1 MYRVGLCLALL
12 PATASLSVAV
22 SQQGCASR
30 PRLRSHAITASLADE
45 PGALPRARLALL
57 GTSAL
62 WSTYPTFAK
71 LIFAADGVALTPTAI
86 TAVRFAIMAIA
97 GQFILAQQPA
107 SSSLGAADSS
117 SGGGANGGANGSG
130 GGEGV
135 GFWIAA
141 TELGMWG
148 CAGTQLNSMALLQL
162 SAVRGT
168 LLLASVNILTPLL
181 QACIGSSDEQRRV
194 APRTWAAC
202 ALALASTAFAVQS
215 GGAAG
220 GAAAFS
226 SADASKLTAALCY
239 ALQKVRLSTF
249 AQTYPAARLA
259 AGRLRTQAAIVLLG
273 LGGAA
278 LVGGLP
284 EAAVSADLFGSLA
297 GYGAASLSSA
307 LLLTLSALVPGA
319 FATIL
324 QAEGQKVVPAAS
336 AQPIFASMP
345 LFAAGWACL
354 LLHEP
359 ISAQQAIGGAGTS
372 PLRGCGGD
380 SSGAAPS

>member
-117 SGGGANGGANGSG
+117 SGGG
-130 GGEGV
+130 EGV

-215 GGAAG
+215 GGAA
-220 GAAAFS
+220 AFS
-226 SADASKLTAALCY
+226 SADASMLTAALCY

-259 AGRLRTQAAIVLLG
+259 AGRLRTQAA
-273 LGGAA
+273 AA
-278 LVGGLP
+278 C
-284 EAAVSADLFGSLA
+284 
-297 GYGAASLSSA
+297 SSE
-307 LLLTLSALVPGA
+307 PGA
-319 FATIL
+319 NATY
-324 QAEGQKVVPAAS
+324 
-336 AQPIFASMP
+336 
-345 LFAAGWACL
+345 C
-354 LLHEP
+354 
-359 ISAQQAIGGAGTS
+359 
-372 PLRGCGGD
+372 
-380 SSGAAPS
+380 

>member
-71 LIFAADGVALTPTAI
+71 LLFAADGVALTPTAI

-226 SADASKLTAALCY
+226 SADASMLTAALCY

-259 AGRLRTQAAIVLLG
+259 AGRLRTQAAAACSSEPGANATLL
-273 LGGAA
+273 
-278 LVGGLP
+278 
-284 EAAVSADLFGSLA
+284 
-297 GYGAASLSSA
+297 LSSSEPNRPPSCC
-307 LLLTLSALVPGA
+307 SAW
-319 FATIL
+319 
-324 QAEGQKVVPAAS
+324 AARRS
-336 AQPIFASMP
+336 WAACQRRRCRLAQPPSP
-345 LFAAGWACL
+345 
-354 LLHEP
+354 P
-359 ISAQQAIGGAGTS
+359 SRGGRRS
-372 PLRGCGGD
+372 CRRRR
-380 SSGAAPS
+380 PSRPSRPPYAFHA

>member
-97 GQFILAQQPA
+97 GQFILAQQP
-107 SSSLGAADSS
+107 SSLGAADSS
-117 SGGGANGGANGSG
+117 SGGGANGSGGGANGSG
-130 GGEGV
+130 GGAPVGV

-226 SADASKLTAALCY
+226 SADASMLTAALCY

-249 AQTYPAARLA
+249 AQPYPAARLA
-259 AGRLRTQAAIVLLG
+259 AGRLRTQAA
-273 LGGAA
+273 AA
-278 LVGGLP
+278 C
-284 EAAVSADLFGSLA
+284 
-297 GYGAASLSSA
+297 SSE
-307 LLLTLSALVPGA
+307 PGA
-319 FATIL
+319 NATY
-324 QAEGQKVVPAAS
+324 
-336 AQPIFASMP
+336 
-345 LFAAGWACL
+345 C
-354 LLHEP
+354 
-359 ISAQQAIGGAGTS
+359 
-372 PLRGCGGD
+372 
-380 SSGAAPS
+380 